1 MKYKYIVS
9 SDLDGTL
16 LARGEK
22 ISPENASAIAE
33 MKELGIC
40 FAPNSGRTIGEMP
53 EAVLKNPDIRYYIGA
68 DGSAIWDKETD
79 ELFELAMS
87 AEEARPVLDILWS
100 YDTVNTVRSK
110 GRSYVDTHKCSEEI
124 FCAHRLGPLDLAF
137 VEYYV
142 NKVDNFKEFVRGLDS
157 IGMIASYFLSDEDMN
172 ECRERI
178 EALGD
183 YKVASSAPKNIEIFH
198 KRAGKGNG
206 LLALADMLGVPR
218 DNTVA
223 VGDSKN
229 DLDMLEKAGV
239 SLAMGNGTEEVM
251 AAAHRTICRCEDHS
265 ARYILENVIGKE

>member
-68 DGSAIWDKETD
+68 DGAAIWDKETD

-100 YDTVNTVRSK
+100 YDTVDTVRNR
-110 GRSYVDTHKCSEEI
+110 GRSYADTQKCSAEI
-124 FCAHRLGPLDLAF
+124 FNAHRLSPSYLAF
-137 VEYYV
+137 IEYYV
-142 NKVDNFKEFVRGLDS
+142 NKVDNFKEFVRGLDG
-157 IGMIASYFLSDEDMN
+157 IEMICSYFLSDEDIN

-183 YKVASSAPKNIEIFH
+183 YKVASSEPKNIEIFH

-218 DNTVA
+218 ENTVA

-251 AAAHRTICRCEDHS
+251 AAAHRTICRCEEHS